1 MSKVSKNLKKIRTEK
16 KITQDALAEKI
27 HVTRQAIS
35 NWENDKTKP
44 DIESLEMLAEVLEVD
59 IEELIYGEKK
69 AVIVSQ
75 DKTKQKNRIKI
86 TLAIVGSI
94 LVASGLAIL
103 FFGFWQDFSI
113 SLQTAFSVIPM
124 LAGQG
129 FALYTYLKRKDSSS
143 WRESASV
150 IWTIGTVATIA
161 LVDGVHNIS
170 WTYTDY
176 LVVDSVLLI
185 PTLFIFGSVI
195 PLAFYYYMTIHIAT
209 IGNWQNLLFSLLLF
223 VVGILFTYYL
233 SRDKDNVR
241 GKLAQ
246 WITMIASIP
255 EFALLI
261 IASFRVGILAE
272 SMSVLFAG
280 LLSFFLCIYIVS
292 IDNTVV
298 TSPFRPISAIGICG
312 TMLALSMG
320 GFSDSPDIMGEDTIR
335 FVISLV
341 LCVAVPLIIATIK
354 REDFEDEPF
363 KIAKIVMPFAMIG
376 LNYLYPIIETVIEDL
391 VSDSIMNYKMG
402 DFIINAFFYILAALS
417 IAFGGLLVYQGV
429 KEIKILTINLGL
441 LTVFT
446 QILGIYSNI
455 GDGNIFV
462 FGILL
467 VIFGV
472 SIIFINWKMLSI
484 KKSQHEQLN
493 GGGADA

>member
-16 KITQDALAEKI
+16 KMTQDALAERI

-129 FALYTYLKRKDSSS
+129 FALYTYLKKKDSPS

-170 WTYTDY
+170 WIYTDY
-176 LVVDSVLLI
+176 LVVDSALLI
-185 PTLFIFGSVI
+185 PILFIFGSVI
-195 PLAFYYYMTIHIAT
+195 PLAFYYYMSIHIAT
-209 IGNWQNLLFSLLLF
+209 IGNWQNLLLSLLF
-223 VVGILFTYYL
+223 FAVGILFTYYM
-233 SRDKDNVR
+233 SRDKDDTR

-255 EFALLI
+255 EVILLI
-261 IASFRVGILAE
+261 VAGFRVGILAE

-280 LLSFFLCIYIVS
+280 LLSFFLCIYIIS

-312 TMLALSMG
+312 TMLALSMS
-320 GFSDSPDIMGEDTIR
+320 GFSDFPDIMGEDTIR

-341 LCVAVPLIIATIK
+341 LCVAVPLIITVIK

-376 LNYLYPIIETVIEDL
+376 LTFIYAIIEKPIIDNEITFMYSVI
-391 VSDSIMNYKMG
+391 
-402 DFIINAFFYILAALS
+402 DFISAILT
-417 IAFGGLLVYQGV
+417 IGFGGLLVYQGV
-429 KEIKILTINLGL
+429 TEIKILTINLGL

-467 VIFGV
+467 VIFGA

-484 KKSQHEQLN
+484 KKSQQEQLN
-493 GGGADA
+493 GGGTDA

>member
-16 KITQDALAEKI
+16 KMTQDALAEKI

-44 DIESLEMLAEVLEVD
+44 DIESLEMLAEALGTD

-75 DKTKQKNRIKI
+75 DKSKQKNRIKI
-86 TLAIVGSI
+86 TLAVVGSI

-143 WRESASV
+143 WCESASV

-176 LVVDSVLLI
+176 LVVDSILLI
-185 PTLFIFGSVI
+185 PILFIFGSVI

-209 IGNWQNLLFSLLLF
+209 VGNWQNLLFSLVLF
-223 VVGILFTYYL
+223 SVGVLFTYYL

-255 EFALLI
+255 EMVLLI
-261 IASFRVGILAE
+261 VAGFRVGVLVE

-280 LLSFFLCIYIVS
+280 LLSFFLCVYIVS
-292 IDNTVV
+292 MDNAVV

-312 TMLALSMG
+312 TMLSLSMSE
-320 GFSDSPDIMGEDTIR
+320 FTDLPDIYGEDIIR

-341 LCVAVPLIIATIK
+341 LCLATPLIITVIK
-354 REDFEDEPF
+354 REDFEEEHF

-376 LNYLYPIIETVIEDL
+376 LTLVYAIIENSVKNLEL
-391 VSDSIMNYKMG
+391 LWAMG
-402 DFIINAFFYILAALS
+402 DCIDLIAAALS
-417 IAFGGLLVYQGV
+417 IAFGGLLIYQGV
-429 KEIKILTINLGL
+429 TEIKILTINLGL
-441 LTVFT
+441 LTVFA
-446 QILGIYSNI
+446 QILGIYNDI
-455 GDGNIFV
+455 GKGNIFV

-467 VIFGV
+467 VVFGAA
-472 SIIFINWKMLSI
+472 IIFTNWKMLSI
-484 KKSQHEQLN
+484 KKSQQEQLN
-493 GGGADA
+493 GGGTDA